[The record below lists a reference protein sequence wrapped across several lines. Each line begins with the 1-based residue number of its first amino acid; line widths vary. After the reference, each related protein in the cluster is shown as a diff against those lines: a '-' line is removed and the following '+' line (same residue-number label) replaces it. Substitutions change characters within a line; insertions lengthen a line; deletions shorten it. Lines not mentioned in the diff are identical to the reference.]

1 MRIAVD
7 VMGGDQ
13 GPEVI
18 VEGVLEALKSGS
30 GNFEICLVGNEKKIV
45 ESLELCQGD
54 EKDPRILI
62 RHAPEVVDIHESPL
76 VAIRQKKES
85 SIGVGTRMQK
95 KGEVDAFLSAGNTG
109 AVVAFAQH
117 ILERLKGVGR
127 PAIGALLPA
136 KNGGTLLLDVGA
148 NAECKP
154 HNLLQFAIMGSIFYS
169 HIYNKDNPTV
179 GLLSIGE
186 EATKGN
192 SLTIRSHE
200 LIQNESSSGIL
211 NFIGNI
217 EGQDILEGEADV
229 VVCDG
234 FVGNTILKFAESIS
248 GFVARSLKELT
259 QDSLQSKLGGIFWKS
274 SLREFLRRMN
284 YEEVGGAPLL
294 GLDGV
299 TTICHGRS
307 TAKAI
312 KNAILATKKFVDT
325 RVNEHIQKQMIHFL
339 KAGFKDQM
347 IHLKAPWDRLKNL
360 SETEGRRRWLK
371 GIQSRGKPG
380 SKG

>member
-13 GPEVI
+13 GPDVI
-18 VEGVLEALKSGS
+18 IQGALEALNSDSGD
-30 GNFEICLVGNEKKIV
+30 FKIYLVGDEGKIQK
-45 ESLELCQGD
+45 SLEQNKEG
-54 EKDPRILI
+54 ENNSRILI
-62 RHAPEVVDIHESPL
+62 RHAPDAVDSHESPL
-76 VAIRQKKES
+76 DAVRQKRGS
-85 SIGVGTRMQK
+85 SIGVGTFMQRS
-95 KGEVDAFLSAGNTG
+95 GEVDAFLSAGNTG
-109 AVVAFAQH
+109 VVVAFAQ
-117 ILERLKGVGR
+117 LVLGKLKGVGR
-127 PAIGALLPA
+127 PAIGAILPA

-148 NAECKP
+148 NSECKP
-154 HNLLQFAIMGSIFYS
+154 HNLLQFAIMGSIYYS
-169 HIYNKDNPTV
+169 HMFSREDPKV

-186 EATKGN
+186 EASKGN
-192 SLTIRSHE
+192 ALTIRSHE
-200 LIQNESSSGIL
+200 LIKTESVAGRL

-217 EGQDILEGEADV
+217 EGQDILEGEAEV

-259 QDSLQSKLGGIFWKS
+259 QDSIQSKLSGIFWKS
-274 SLREFLRRMN
+274 SIREFLKRMS

-307 TAKAI
+307 SSKAV
-312 KNAILATKKFVDT
+312 KNAIVATKKFVDT
-325 RVNEHIQKQMIHFL
+325 KVNEHIQNQMIHYV
-339 KAGFKDQM
+339 KAGIKDQM
-347 IHLKAPWDRLKNL
+347 IHLKAPWDKLKHM
-360 SETEGRRRWLK
+360 SETEGKRRWL
-371 GIQSRGKPG
+371 RRPG